1 MAEWP
6 GTEELTQLL
15 NLSNG
20 EEDWGDTLDRA
31 LAAAIDRVKLEVGNW
46 DEYEDEPDDALAH
59 AALRMAELIMIRPEA
74 SDLSRDPTY
83 QRLLYG
89 HRRTFGVA

>member
-1 MAEWP
+1 VAEWP
-6 GTEELTQLL
+6 DTDELTQLL

-20 EEDWGDTLDRA
+20 DEDWSVTLDRA
-31 LAAAIDRVKLEVGNW
+31 LAAAIDRVKLEVGDW
-46 DEYEDEPDDALAH
+46 DEDVDEPDDALAG

-83 QRLLYG
+83 QRLMYG

>member
-6 GTEELTQLL
+6 GTEELSQLL

-46 DEYEDEPDDALAH
+46 DEYEDEPDDALAQ
-59 AALRMAELIMIRPEA
+59 AALRMAELIMIRSEA

-83 QRLLYG
+83 QRPLYG

>member
-6 GTEELTQLL
+6 GTEELSQLL

-46 DEYEDEPDDALAH
+46 DEYEDEPDDALAQ

-83 QRLLYG
+83 VRLLYG

>member
-6 GTEELTQLL
+6 GTEELSQLL
-15 NLSNG
+15 NLSN
-20 EEDWGDTLDRA
+20 EENWGDTLDRA
-31 LAAAIDRVKLEVGNW
+31 LASAIDRVKLEVGNW
-46 DEYEDEPDDALAH
+46 DEYEDEPDDALAQ
-59 AALRMAELIMIRPEA
+59 AALRMGELIMIRPEA

-83 QRLLYG
+83 QRLMYG